1 MPEILLGAGSNHAK
15 KLGFSPE
22 WNGLVTVDINPD
34 HKPDVLHDLSVL
46 PLPFADDC
54 ADEIHAYDVMEHV
67 GAQGDWR
74 FFFDQWSD
82 IWRVL
87 KPGGKL
93 LVLEFSRVTPAL
105 APAYDWY
112 SFNILPKMGQLVAGD
127 EASYRY
133 LAESIRMH
141 PDQETLAGMMREA
154 GLDRVRY
161 FNMTAGVVALHE
173 GVRLD

>member
-1 MPEILLGAGSNHAK
+1 MPEILLGAGSNHSK

-22 WNGLVTVDINPD
+22 WDGLITVDINPD

-87 KPGGKL
+87 KPGGVFFGISPHHSSPWAWGDPGHTRIVGKEQL
-93 LVLEFSRVTPAL
+93 FFLSQPNYAEVGKTPMTDYRFCYRADFDQIESAVTQDRQYAYALRAVKPA
-105 APAYDWY
+105 
-112 SFNILPKMGQLVAGD
+112 
-127 EASYRY
+127 
-133 LAESIRMH
+133 
-141 PDQETLAGMMREA
+141 
-154 GLDRVRY
+154 
-161 FNMTAGVVALHE
+161 
-173 GVRLD
+173 RL